1 MDLQLKRQRT
11 NAIVTGSSLIL
22 MAMTAGYAIGYAF
35 QTLYDKKNLDIIQ
48 KLLIDNSS
56 LYKQMIVALIITLVL
71 DIIVSWTLFKF
82 FQDDN
87 RKLSILSLIL
97 RLAYTFIFGIAIY
110 FLYANLTQGIDNATI
125 HSNYSSFE
133 NIWSLGLIIFGGH
146 LLVIGILMKL
156 HEHIPKWLWILTLFA
171 GFSYSF
177 VHILNNILPNATEFV
192 QILNN
197 ILALPM
203 ALGEICLAI
212 WLVVKG
218 GKSNDKKNTY

>member
-1 MDLQLKRQRT
+1 
-11 NAIVTGSSLIL
+11 
-22 MAMTAGYAIGYAF
+22 MALTAGYAIGYAF
-35 QTLYDKKNLDIIQ
+35 PTLYDKNNPDVIQ
-48 KLLIDNSS
+48 KLLMGNYS
-56 LYKQMIVALIITLVL
+56 LYKQMIVALMITLVL

-82 FQDDN
+82 FKEDN
-87 RKLSILSLIL
+87 SKLSVLSLIL

-156 HEHIPKWLWILTLFA
+156 HKRIPKWLWILTLFA

-177 VHILNNILPNATEFV
+177 VHTLKNILTNSTEYV

-212 WLVVKG
+212 WLVSKG
-218 GKSNDKKNTY
+218 GKSN